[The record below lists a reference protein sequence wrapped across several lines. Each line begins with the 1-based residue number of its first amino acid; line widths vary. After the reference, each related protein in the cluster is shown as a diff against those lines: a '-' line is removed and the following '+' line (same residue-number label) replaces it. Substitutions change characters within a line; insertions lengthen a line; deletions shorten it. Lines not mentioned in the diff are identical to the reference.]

1 MAVLIIAE
9 KPSVALRI
17 AIALGNNRQKRL
29 VLNGVSYY
37 QIDEGKSTTY
47 IAAAVGHL
55 FTIRQSGAKYGYPV
69 LDVTWAPSYEVNKEA
84 YYTKKYVDVFKE
96 LASKADT
103 FINACDYDT
112 EGTVIGVNIIRFLC
126 SGMGNARRMKF
137 STTTIPDL
145 VDAYANIMPMDM
157 NNFYAGEA
165 RHMLDWLWGINLSRA
180 LTSALAESRFKRTLS
195 IGRVQGPALA
205 MLAQREMEIAKFV
218 PKPFWR
224 VFALISGIEFANTR
238 GDIFERKIADDAL
251 AVTKAHSGEALVESV
266 EANEQLMRPYPPFD
280 LTTLQLEASRT
291 LRSDPSDTLALAQS
305 LYEKA
310 YISYPR
316 TSSQK
321 LPATLG
327 LPKIIGELA
336 KNPAYAALANRLI
349 AEKRFRPNEGFKSD
363 EAHPAI
369 YPTGVAP
376 KGLTVKEEKL
386 YDLIAKRFL
395 ACFAAYAK
403 LSRTKAVV
411 TMGGERYVANGTTI
425 LERGWLEF
433 YEFARLDEKLLPVLN
448 KGSSVTVDKSYLNEL
463 MTQAPKRYGKAMLIA
478 ELERRQLGTKATRA
492 QIIDTLFKRS
502 YVEGT
507 SIHVTDFGMS
517 VFNALKE
524 YSPMIVDESTTKALE
539 EDMEKIVKGEKS
551 SSEVVEEGK
560 QMLLSA
566 LQMFDKNKA
575 EIAQAMSKVLQ
586 ENEVVLGKCPS
597 DGGDLVIKRSRI
609 GKIFAACANYPK
621 CTVTYS
627 LPQDAKIEPTGKVCE
642 HCHTPIV
649 KVMRRSR
656 GVFEMCLDSKCIT
669 KKGWKSNK
677 EAKVEA
683 VAANEISK
691 KAAAKG
697 KAPVKITEAPM
708 TGVAANAVQVAEKVT
723 KAEVHNPVAKETPV
737 AESGAV
743 KKSIKKEAI
752 ITESSI
758 LKKKQGKPKSAG
770 KRAKPK
776 AKK

>member
-29 VLNGVSYY
+29 ILNGVSYY
-37 QIDEGKSTTY
+37 EIDGDKEKIY

-55 FTIRQSGAKYGYPV
+55 FTIRQVGTKYGYPV
-69 LDVTWAPSYEVNKEA
+69 LDVTWAASYEVNKEA
-84 YYTKKYVDVFKE
+84 DYTKKYVDVFKA
-96 LASKADT
+96 LASKASM

-145 VDAYANIMPMDM
+145 VNAYENIMPMDM

-165 RHMLDWLWGINLSRA
+165 RHTLDWLWGINLSRA
-180 LTSALAESRFKRTLS
+180 LTSALEGSRFKRTLS
-195 IGRVQGPALA
+195 IGRVQGPTLA

-224 VFALISGIEFANTR
+224 VSALISEVEFANTR

-251 AVTKAHSGEALVESV
+251 EATKAHSEEALVESA
-266 EANEQLMRPYPPFD
+266 ESTEQLLRPYPPFD
-280 LTTLQLEASRT
+280 LTTLQLEASRA
-291 LRSDPSDTLALAQS
+291 LRLDPSDTLALAQS

-327 LPKIIGELA
+327 LTKVIGELA
-336 KNPAYAALANRLI
+336 KNPAYTKLANRLI
-349 AEKRFRPNEGFKSD
+349 EEKRFKPNEGFKSD

-369 YPTGVAP
+369 YPTGVTP
-376 KGLTVKEEKL
+376 KGLLPKEEKL

-403 LSRTKAVV
+403 LSRTKLVV
-411 TMGGERYVANGTTI
+411 AAGSEKYVANGTMI
-425 LERGWLEF
+425 LDRGWLDF
-433 YEFARLDEKLLPVLN
+433 YEFARLDEKTLPILQ
-448 KGSSVTVDKSYLNEL
+448 KGSKVAVTKAYLNEL
-463 MTQAPKRYGKAMLIA
+463 MTQAPRRYGKAMLIA

-539 EDMEKIVKGEKS
+539 DDMELIVQGKKS
-551 SSEVVEEGK
+551 SAEVIEKGK

-566 LQMFDKNKA
+566 LEVFDKNKA
-575 EIAQAMSKVLQ
+575 AIALAMSKVLQ
-586 ENEVVLGKCPS
+586 SDEVVLGKCPA
-597 DGGDLVIKRSRI
+597 DGGDLVIKRSHI
-609 GKIFAACANYPK
+609 GKNFAACANYPK

-627 LPQDAKIEPTGKVCE
+627 LPQDAKIEPTNKICE

-649 KVMRRSR
+649 KVIRRSR

-669 KKGWKSNK
+669 KKGWKSRIEAKSGAAIKAAQAVEKGAKAK
-677 EAKVEA
+677 EATAPVANAAPATGSATVGPSHKTAPMAVSKIAKAKEA
-683 VAANEISK
+683 PVTGKSAAKSK
-691 KAAAKG
+691 EAPATGSEAAKQKKG
-697 KAPVKITEAPM
+697 KAKTVK
-708 TGVAANAVQVAEKVT
+708 
-723 KAEVHNPVAKETPV
+723 
-737 AESGAV
+737 
-743 KKSIKKEAI
+743 
-752 ITESSI
+752 
-758 LKKKQGKPKSAG
+758 
-770 KRAKPK
+770 KRAKTK
-776 AKK
+776 QK